1 MKGPAPEVS
10 MRIMIVS
17 LLLAVFAL
25 PACIEEKAQE
35 REKVDAYCYMMDAC
49 GQIAYRTCYD
59 AATASLAAT
68 LYDQCRG
75 ARELQFDCLG
85 RLDCDEYLLWSE
97 SDPETDLV
105 YPCRDQDQLEAVACQ
120 NE

>member
-1 MKGPAPEVS
+1 
-10 MRIMIVS
+10 MRRLIVPV
-17 LLLAVFAL
+17 LLATLAL
-25 PACIEEKAQE
+25 TACIEEKVEE
-35 REKVDAYCYMMDAC
+35 REKADAYCYMIEQC
-49 GQIAYRTCYD
+49 GMGEYATCYD
-59 AATASLAAT
+59 AATANLEST

-75 ARELQFDCLG
+75 ARELLLDCLG
-85 RLDCDEYLLWSE
+85 RLDCGDYLLWSE

>member
-1 MKGPAPEVS
+1 
-10 MRIMIVS
+10 MRALILP
-17 LLLAVFAL
+17 LLLAALTL
-25 PACIEEKAQE
+25 PACITETAEE
-35 REKVDAYCYMMDAC
+35 REKADAYCYMQDQC
-49 GQIAYRTCYD
+49 GYADYRTCYD
-59 AATASLAAT
+59 AASANLAQT

-75 ARELQFDCLG
+75 ARELLLDCLG
-85 RLDCDEYLLWSE
+85 HIDCDEYLLWSE